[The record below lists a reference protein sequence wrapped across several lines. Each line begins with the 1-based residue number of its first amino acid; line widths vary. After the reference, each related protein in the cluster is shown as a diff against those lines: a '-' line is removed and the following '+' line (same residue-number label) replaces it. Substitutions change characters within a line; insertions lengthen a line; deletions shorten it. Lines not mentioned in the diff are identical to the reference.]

1 VNAYLKLMRPINC
14 AMASIAII
22 MVAIILKGYALGNY
36 WLEIIFGMLVVF
48 FAVAGGNAL
57 NDYYDREVDLINHPD
72 RPIPSGKIKAKN
84 ALIFGI
90 SMFVL
95 ALIFSAL
102 INWLTLIIAVVA
114 EIAMYAYESDL
125 KNKGLS
131 GNVTISVLVGLIFIF
146 GAAIFGIDAI
156 LRITI
161 FALMAFASN
170 LGREIVKD
178 IEDMEG
184 DINRVTLPKKV
195 GRREAGM
202 IALVFFLLAVSFSP
216 LPYICMGF
224 SVYYLV
230 TVLISDA
237 IFIYAALIQF
247 KSPQKGQKY
256 AKVAMIVGLIA
267 YMVGGLT

>member
-1 VNAYLKLMRPINC
+1 
-14 AMASIAII
+14 MASIAII
-22 MVAIILKGYALGNY
+22 MVAIIVKGHAICNY
-36 WLEIIFGMLVVF
+36 WLDIIFGMLVVF

-57 NDYYDREVDLINHPD
+57 NDYYDREVDLINHPE
-72 RPIPSGKIKAKN
+72 RPIPSGKIKPKN

-90 SMFVL
+90 SMFIL
-95 ALIFSAL
+95 ALIFSSL
-102 INWLTLIIAVVA
+102 INFITLIIAIAA
-114 EIAMYAYESDL
+114 EIAMYVYESNL

-131 GNVTISVLVGLIFIF
+131 GNTTISILVGLIFIF
-146 GAAIFGIDAI
+146 GAAIFGVEAI

-195 GRREAGM
+195 GRREAGI
-202 IALVFFLLAVSFSP
+202 IALIFFILAVAFSP
-216 LPYICMGF
+216 LPYVCMGF
-224 SVYYLV
+224 SIYYLS

-247 KSPQKGQKY
+247 KNPRKGQQY
-256 AKVAMIVGLIA
+256 AKVGMILGLIA
-267 YMVGGLT
+267 YMIGGLT